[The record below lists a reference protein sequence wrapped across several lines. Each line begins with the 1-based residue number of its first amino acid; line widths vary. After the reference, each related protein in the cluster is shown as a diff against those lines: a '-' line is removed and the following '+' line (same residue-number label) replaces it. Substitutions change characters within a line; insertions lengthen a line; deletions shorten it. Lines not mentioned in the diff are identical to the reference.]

1 MESLQESETKL
12 NFAPHFFKSSSVP
25 IHIKHFSPYVISLK
39 TIDISLAVLS
49 FLLSIVLTGFFPIM
63 KENQAE
69 LVVALIFSF
78 VVTAFFNTYNLY
90 NFHFIFSK
98 RLHLLNLLKSLLWGL
113 SVYIMIVFLYRW
125 PSLFEDNSLSIGLF
139 LFLFFCGMLLLK
151 KYSNDQLLDFIKAMG
166 LSLMAIG
173 SAGLLL
179 SKQTPLIVIN
189 SEIIFVGFSMTLCL
203 ILAAR
208 LILVHFIFNKI
219 LRRVFRRQ
227 ILIIGSDKEAE
238 IITNHIINHDAPF
251 WVAGTVGADDTGS
264 YEASTPKGCLGRL
277 KELPDIVEREKIDE
291 IIVTNENIDKIVLIS
306 LLDYC
311 TTTGLTAWFP
321 PKLLKII
328 DMKLYIDNFCGIQ
341 MIKLCSQKNTW
352 IFNKVKHA
360 LDALV
365 TVPIFILQLPLFLVI
380 AAAIKLNSK
389 GPVFYHA
396 SSIGKHGREFKM
408 YKFRSMRVGSD
419 NNVHKNYVSKLIK
432 GEIGNRSD
440 QGETLKIMDDDRV
453 TLVGR
458 ILRKY
463 SLDELPQ
470 LINVLK
476 GEMSLIGPRPC
487 LPYEYEIYEDWHK
500 KRVYVRPGITGLW
513 QVTGRSEVSF
523 EDMILLD
530 LYYIYN
536 KNLIMD
542 FNILY
547 ETFFVVLQKRGA
559 Y

>member
-1 MESLQESETKL
+1 
-12 NFAPHFFKSSSVP
+12 
-25 IHIKHFSPYVISLK
+25 
-39 TIDISLAVLS
+39 
-49 FLLSIVLTGFFPIM
+49 
-63 KENQAE
+63 
-69 LVVALIFSF
+69 
-78 VVTAFFNTYNLY
+78 
-90 NFHFIFSK
+90 
-98 RLHLLNLLKSLLWGL
+98 
-113 SVYIMIVFLYRW
+113 
-125 PSLFEDNSLSIGLF
+125 
-139 LFLFFCGMLLLK
+139 MLLLK

-166 LSLMAIG
+166 LSLMVIG

-179 SKQTPLIVIN
+179 SKETPLIVIN
-189 SEIIFVGFSMTLCL
+189 SEIIFVSFSMAVCV
-203 ILAAR
+203 ILAVR
-208 LILVHFIFNKI
+208 LTLVHLVFNKI
-219 LRRVFRRQ
+219 MRRIFRRQ
-227 ILIIGSDKEAE
+227 MLIIGSDKEAG
-238 IITNHIINHDAPF
+238 IITNHIIDHDAPF
-251 WVAGTVGADDTGS
+251 WVVGNLGVKEPGS
-264 YEASTPKGCLGRL
+264 FETSIPKGCLGRL
-277 KELPDIVEREKIDE
+277 KDLPDIVETEKIDE
-291 IIVTNENIDKIVLIS
+291 IIVTDEDIDKAVLIS

-328 DMKLYIDNFCGIQ
+328 DMKLYIDNFCGIP

-352 IFNKVKHA
+352 FFNKVKHA
-360 LDALV
+360 MDALMAL
-365 TVPIFILQLPLFLVI
+365 PIFIIQLPLFLLI
-380 AAAIKLNSK
+380 AVAIKLNSK
-389 GPVFYHA
+389 GPVFYLA
-396 SSIGKHGREFKM
+396 SSIGKNGREFKM
-408 YKFRSMRVGSD
+408 YKFRSMRVDSD
-419 NNVHKNYVSKLIK
+419 NNIHKNYVSKLIK
-432 GEIGNRSD
+432 GEIGKRSD
-440 QGETLKIMDDDRV
+440 QGETLKITNDDRI
-453 TLVGR
+453 TSVGR

-500 KRVYVRPGITGLW
+500 KRVFVRPGITGLW

-547 ETFFVVLQKRGA
+547 ETLFAVLQKRGA